1 MKTLVAIEVA
11 SNTDRHIAT
20 EVVMRYAGLVAI
32 LCRDPSHCTMKGVS
46 DVLKEL
52 EDHADAVLR
61 LEAEAEKHREAIREL
76 LPKARAAS
84 SKNGPAR
91 LERIIKGVYVKDTI
105 SRWTKDVAI
114 PRGKNAPAER

>member
-1 MKTLVAIEVA
+1 
-11 SNTDRHIAT
+11 
-20 EVVMRYAGLVAI
+20 
-32 LCRDPSHCTMKGVS
+32 MKGVS